1 MTRITALIFTA
12 IALAG
17 CAPAATS
24 ASPSPTSPSSAS
36 PSSSGATTATSTA
49 SATVRPSATGVTSD
63 ACTLARA
70 DVETVIG
77 PVTSQQAQTTAVPG
91 TTTAMNVTACV
102 FTSNDGFLTFAVT
115 RAPVSRTDFDNAV
128 KQMPGVQ
135 PESIGDSAYSATISA
150 AGAGV
155 TTLFVLKGQTYF
167 TLQAT
172 ARSKD
177 GTALLTSLR
186 TVGQKVAATL

>member
-12 IALAG
+12 VVLGG
-17 CAPAATS
+17 CAPTATTAS
-24 ASPSPTSPSSAS
+24 PSPSSPSPTSA
-36 PSSSGATTATSTA
+36 ATSLATATSA
-49 SATVRPSATGVTSD
+49 ATTSPSATGVRSD
-63 ACTLARA
+63 ACTLARS

-77 PVTSQQAQTTAVPG
+77 TVTSQQAQTTAVPG
-91 TTTAMNVTACV
+91 TTAAMNLTACV
-102 FTSNDGFLTFAVT
+102 FTSNDGLLTFAVT

-135 PESIGDSAYSATISA
+135 VESIGDSAYSATISA

-155 TTLFVLKGQTYF
+155 TTVFVLKGQTYF

-177 GTALLTSLR
+177 GTALLSALR
-186 TVGQKVAATL
+186 TVAQKVAGTL

>member
-12 IALAG
+12 IVLAG
-17 CAPAATS
+17 CAPASTS
-24 ASPSPTSPSSAS
+24 ASPTPGSATSTPA
-36 PSSSGATTATSTA
+36 ATSTATSTVG
-49 SATVRPSATGVTSD
+49 ATSSPSATGVRSD
-63 ACTLARA
+63 ACTLARS

-77 PVTSQQAQTTAVPG
+77 TVTSQQAQNTAVPG
-91 TTTAMNVTACV
+91 TTTAMNLTACV

-115 RAPVSRTDFDNAV
+115 RAPISRTDFDNAV

-135 PESIGDSAYSATISA
+135 SESIGDTAYSATVSA
-150 AGAGV
+150 GGAGV

-172 ARSKD
+172 SRSKD
-177 GTALLTSLR
+177 GPALLTSLR

>member
-12 IALAG
+12 VLLAG
-17 CAPAATS
+17 CAPAATT
-24 ASPSPTSPSSAS
+24 ASPTTVGQSSTPSATSA
-36 PSSSGATTATSTA
+36 ATSTV
-49 SATVRPSATGVTSD
+49 SATSSASATGVRTD
-63 ACTLARA
+63 ACTLARS

-77 PVTSQQAQTTAVPG
+77 TVTSQQSQSTAVPG
-91 TTTAMNVTACV
+91 TTAAMNLTACV

-135 PESIGDSAYSATISA
+135 TESIGDSAYSATISA
-150 AGAGV
+150 GGAGV

-172 ARSKD
+172 SRSKD

-186 TVGQKVAATL
+186 TVGQKVAGTL

>member
-12 IALAG
+12 IVLAG
-17 CAPAATS
+17 CAPAATP
-24 ASPSPTSPSSAS
+24 ASSSPGTATPTS
-36 PSSSGATTATSTA
+36 ATSTATSAA

-63 ACTLARA
+63 ACTLART

-77 PVTSQQAQTTAVPG
+77 PVTSQQSQTTAVPG
-91 TTTAMNVTACV
+91 TTAAMNLTACV

-128 KQMPGVQ
+128 KQVPGVQ
-135 PESIGDSAYSATISA
+135 SESIGDAGYSATVSA

-172 ARSKD
+172 SRSKD
-177 GTALLTSLR
+177 GPALLTSLR

>member
-12 IALAG
+12 VVLSG
-17 CAPAATS
+17 CAPAATTAS
-24 ASPSPTSPSSAS
+24 PSPRSPSPTS
-36 PSSSGATTATSTA
+36 ATTSLATATSAATA
-49 SATVRPSATGVTSD
+49 SPGATSVTSD
-63 ACTLARA
+63 ACTLARS

-77 PVTSQQAQTTAVPG
+77 AVTSQQAQTTAVPG
-91 TTTAMNVTACV
+91 TTAAMNLTACV
-102 FTSNDGFLTFAVT
+102 FTSNDGLLTFAVT

-135 PESIGDSAYSATISA
+135 AESIGDTAYSATVSA
-150 AGAGV
+150 GGAGV

-172 ARSKD
+172 SRSKD
-177 GTALLTSLR
+177 GPALLTSLR
-186 TVGQKVAATL
+186 MVGQKVAGML

>member
-1 MTRITALIFTA
+1 MTRITALMFIA
-12 IALAG
+12 IMLAG
-17 CAPAATS
+17 CAPAATT
-24 ASPSPTSPSSAS
+24 ASPSPTSTSSTPS
-36 PSSSGATTATSTA
+36 ATPGATSTV
-49 SATVRPSATGVTSD
+49 SATTSPSATGVRSD
-63 ACTLARA
+63 ACTLARS

-77 PVTSQQAQTTAVPG
+77 TVTSQQAQNTAVPG
-91 TTTAMNVTACV
+91 TTTAMNLTACV

-115 RAPVSRTDFDNAV
+115 RAPISRTDFDNAV

-135 PESIGDSAYSATISA
+135 AETIGDTAYSATVSA
-150 AGAGV
+150 GGSGV

-172 ARSKD
+172 SRSKD
-177 GTALLTSLR
+177 GAALLTSLR

>member
-12 IALAG
+12 SVLAG
-17 CAPAATS
+17 CAPATTTAS
-24 ASPSPTSPSSAS
+24 PSPSSPSPTSA
-36 PSSSGATTATSTA
+36 ATSLATATSA
-49 SATVRPSATGVTSD
+49 ATTSPRATSVTSD
-63 ACTLARA
+63 ACALARS

-77 PVTSQQAQTTAVPG
+77 AVTSQQAQTTAVPG
-91 TTTAMNVTACV
+91 TTAAMNLTACV
-102 FTSNDGFLTFAVT
+102 FTSNDGLLTFAVT

-135 PESIGDSAYSATISA
+135 AESIGDSAYSATISA

-172 ARSKD
+172 SRSKD
-177 GTALLTSLR
+177 GPALLTSLR
-186 TVGQKVAATL
+186 TVGQKVAGTL

>member
-12 IALAG
+12 LVLAG
-17 CAPAATS
+17 CAPATTS
-24 ASPSPTSPSSAS
+24 VSPSPATASSTPAATS
-36 PSSSGATTATSTA
+36 TATSTV
-49 SATVRPSATGVTSD
+49 SATSSPSATGVRSD
-63 ACTLARA
+63 ACALARS

-77 PVTSQQAQTTAVPG
+77 TVTSQQAQNTAVPG
-91 TTTAMNVTACV
+91 TTTTMNLTACV
-102 FTSNDGFLTFAVT
+102 FTSNDGLLTFAVT

-135 PESIGDSAYSATISA
+135 TESMGATAYSATVSA
-150 AGAGV
+150 GGGGV

-172 ARSKD
+172 SRTKD
-177 GTALLTSLR
+177 GPALLSSLR

>member
-1 MTRITALIFTA
+1 MTRITALMFIA
-12 IALAG
+12 IMLAG
-17 CAPAATS
+17 CAPAATT
-24 ASPSPTSPSSAS
+24 ASPSPTSTSS
-36 PSSSGATTATSTA
+36 T
-49 SATVRPSATGVTSD
+49 PSATPGATSIVSATTSPSTTGVRSD
-63 ACTLARA
+63 ACTLARS

-77 PVTSQQAQTTAVPG
+77 TVTSQQAQNTAVPG
-91 TTTAMNVTACV
+91 TTASMNLTACV

-115 RAPVSRTDFDNAV
+115 RAPISRTDFDNAV

-135 PESIGDSAYSATISA
+135 VESIGDTAYSATVSA
-150 AGAGV
+150 AGTGV

-172 ARSKD
+172 SRSKD
-177 GTALLTSLR
+177 GAALLTSLR

>member
-1 MTRITALIFTA
+1 MTRIAALILTV

-17 CAPAATS
+17 CAPASTS
-24 ASPSPTSPSSAS
+24 ASPSPTSPSST
-36 PSSSGATTATSTA
+36 PSATSTATSTVAATA
-49 SATVRPSATGVTSD
+49 SASATGVRSD
-63 ACTLARA
+63 ACTLART

-91 TTTAMNVTACV
+91 TTTAMNLTACV

-135 PESIGDSAYSATISA
+135 AESIGDSAYSATISA

-155 TTLFVLKGQTYF
+155 TTIFVLKGQTYF

-177 GTALLTSLR
+177 GPALLSSLR
-186 TVGQKVAATL
+186 TVAQKVAGTL

>member
-1 MTRITALIFTA
+1 MKRISALIIAA
-12 IALAG
+12 IAFAG

-24 ASPSPTSPSSAS
+24 ASPSPGSPSATSSAT
-36 PSSSGATTATSTA
+36 ALATSTA
-49 SATVRPSATGVTSD
+49 SATARPSATGVTSD
-63 ACTLARA
+63 ACTLARS
-70 DVETVIG
+70 DVEAVIG

-91 TTTAMNVTACV
+91 TTAAMNLTACV

-135 PESIGDSAYSATISA
+135 PETIGDSAYSSTVSA

-155 TTLFVLKGQTYF
+155 TTIFVLKGGTYF

-172 ARSKD
+172 SRSKD
-177 GTALLTSLR
+177 GAALLTSLR
-186 TVGQKVAATL
+186 SVGQKVAATL

>member
-12 IALAG
+12 VVVAG
-17 CAPAATS
+17 CAPSTTTAS
-24 ASPSPTSPSSAS
+24 PSPSSPSPTS
-36 PSSSGATTATSTA
+36 SGTPTATSTA

-63 ACTLARA
+63 ACTLART

-91 TTTAMNVTACV
+91 TTAAMNLTACV

-115 RAPVSRTDFDNAV
+115 RAPISRTDFDNAV
-128 KQMPGVQ
+128 KQIPGVQ
-135 PESIGDSAYSATISA
+135 SESIGDAAYSATVSA

-155 TTLFVLKGQTYF
+155 TTIFVLKGQTYF

-177 GTALLTSLR
+177 GTALLTLLR
-186 TVGQKVAATL
+186 TVAQKVAGTL

>member
-12 IALAG
+12 IVLAG
-17 CAPAATS
+17 CAPAATT
-24 ASPSPTSPSSAS
+24 ASSSPGTATPTS
-36 PSSSGATTATSTA
+36 ATSTATSTA
-49 SATVRPSATGVTSD
+49 SATARPSATGVTSD
-63 ACTLARA
+63 ACTLART

-77 PVTSQQAQTTAVPG
+77 PVTSQQSQTTAVPG
-91 TTTAMNVTACV
+91 TTAAMNLTACV

-128 KQMPGVQ
+128 KQVPGVQ
-135 PESIGDSAYSATISA
+135 SESIGDAGYSATVSA

-172 ARSKD
+172 SRSKD
-177 GTALLTSLR
+177 GPALLTSLR

>member
-12 IALAG
+12 IVLAG
-17 CAPAATS
+17 CAPAASTAS
-24 ASPSPTSPSSAS
+24 ASPSTATPTS
-36 PSSSGATTATSTA
+36 ATSTATSTA
-49 SATVRPSATGVTSD
+49 SATARPSATGVTSD
-63 ACTLARA
+63 ACTLART

-77 PVTSQQAQTTAVPG
+77 PVTSQQSQTTAVPG
-91 TTTAMNVTACV
+91 TTAAMNLTACV

-135 PESIGDSAYSATISA
+135 AESIGDAAYSATISA

-172 ARSKD
+172 SRSKD
-177 GTALLTSLR
+177 GPALLTSLR

>member
-12 IALAG
+12 IVLAG
-17 CAPAATS
+17 CAPAATT
-24 ASPSPTSPSSAS
+24 ASSSPGTATPTS
-36 PSSSGATTATSTA
+36 ATSTATSAA

-63 ACTLARA
+63 ACTLART

-77 PVTSQQAQTTAVPG
+77 PVTSQQSQTTAVPG
-91 TTTAMNVTACV
+91 TTAAMNLTACV

-128 KQMPGVQ
+128 KQVPGVQ
-135 PESIGDSAYSATISA
+135 SESIGDAGYSATVSA

-172 ARSKD
+172 SRSKD
-177 GTALLTSLR
+177 GPALLTSLR

>member
-24 ASPSPTSPSSAS
+24 ASPSPTSQTATPTTTSSAAS
-36 PSSSGATTATSTA
+36 TTAATS
-49 SATVRPSATGVTSD
+49 SPSATGVRSD
-63 ACTLARA
+63 ACSLART

-77 PVTSQQAQTTAVPG
+77 TVTSQQAQTTAVPG
-91 TTTAMNVTACV
+91 TTTAMNLTACV

-115 RAPVSRTDFDNAV
+115 RAPISRTDFDNAV

-135 PESIGDSAYSATISA
+135 SESIGDSAYSATVSA

-172 ARSKD
+172 SRSKD
-177 GTALLTSLR
+177 GAALLTSLR

>member
-12 IALAG
+12 IVLAG
-17 CAPAATS
+17 CAPAATTAT
-24 ASPSPTSPSSAS
+24 ASPSTATPTS
-36 PSSSGATTATSTA
+36 ATSTATSTA

-63 ACTLARA
+63 ACTLART

-77 PVTSQQAQTTAVPG
+77 PVTSQQSQTTAVPG
-91 TTTAMNVTACV
+91 TTAAMNLTACV

-135 PESIGDSAYSATISA
+135 AESIGDAAYSATISA

-172 ARSKD
+172 SRSKD
-177 GTALLTSLR
+177 GPALLTSLR
-186 TVGQKVAATL
+186 AVGQKIAATL

>member
-12 IALAG
+12 IVLAG
-17 CAPAATS
+17 CAPAATTAS
-24 ASPSPTSPSSAS
+24 ASPSTATPTS
-36 PSSSGATTATSTA
+36 ATSIATSAA
-49 SATVRPSATGVTSD
+49 SATARPSGTSVTAD
-63 ACTLARA
+63 ACALARS

-77 PVTSQQAQTTAVPG
+77 TVTSQQAQTTAVPG
-91 TTTAMNVTACV
+91 TTASMNLTACV
-102 FTSNDGFLTFAVT
+102 FTSNDGILTFAVT

-135 PESIGDSAYSATISA
+135 AESIGDSAYSATISA

-167 TLQAT
+167 TLQASS
-172 ARSKD
+172 RSKD
-177 GTALLTSLR
+177 GPALLTSLR
-186 TVGQKVAATL
+186 TVGQKVAGTL

>member
-12 IALAG
+12 IVLAG
-17 CAPAATS
+17 CAPAATT
-24 ASPSPTSPSSAS
+24 ATPSPTSPSATSA
-36 PSSSGATTATSTA
+36 ATSTA
-49 SATVRPSATGVTSD
+49 TATSAATSSPRASIASD
-63 ACTLARA
+63 ACTLARS

-77 PVTSQQAQTTAVPG
+77 TVTSQQAQNTAVPG
-91 TTTAMNVTACV
+91 TTTAMNLTACV

-135 PESIGDSAYSATISA
+135 PESIGDTAYSATVSA
-150 AGAGV
+150 GGAGV
-155 TTLFVLKGQTYF
+155 TTVFVLKGQTYF

-172 ARSKD
+172 SRSKD
-177 GTALLTSLR
+177 GAALLTSLR
-186 TVGQKVAATL
+186 TVAQKVAGTL

>member
-1 MTRITALIFTA
+1 MTRIAALIFTA
-12 IALAG
+12 IVLAG
-17 CAPAATS
+17 CAPAASTAS
-24 ASPSPTSPSSAS
+24 ASPSTATPTS
-36 PSSSGATTATSTA
+36 ATSTA
-49 SATVRPSATGVTSD
+49 TSAPSATARPSATGVTSD
-63 ACTLARA
+63 ACTLART

-77 PVTSQQAQTTAVPG
+77 PVTSQQSQTTAVPG
-91 TTTAMNVTACV
+91 TTAAMNLTACV

-115 RAPVSRTDFDNAV
+115 RAPISRTDFDNAV
-128 KQMPGVQ
+128 KQVPGVQ
-135 PESIGDSAYSATISA
+135 AESIGDAAYSATVSA

-172 ARSKD
+172 SRSKD